1 MPSSDQRSEKP
12 PSPSVLVVDDDP
24 SIRRLI
30 AAALR
35 RNGMKVE
42 VAEGGVNAIEKLS
55 GETVFSLITLDLMM
69 PSVSGWDVI
78 EWLRFHPDRR
88 PRSLLVISAA
98 DREIFQRLDPAMVN
112 AVLLK
117 PFDLDVLLGYV
128 DGAVR
133 QRRDRRRARII
144 GTA

>member
-1 MPSSDQRSEKP
+1 MSPSDQTSEKP
-12 PSPSVLVVDDDP
+12 SAPCVLVVDDDP

-35 RNGMKVE
+35 RNGMSVE
-42 VAEGGVNAIEKLS
+42 VAEGGSDAIEKLS
-55 GETVFSLITLDLMM
+55 GSVFSLITLDLMM

-78 EWLRFHPDRR
+78 EWLRFHPERR
-88 PRSLLVISAA
+88 PRSVLVISAA
-98 DREIFQRLDPAMVN
+98 DREVFQRLDPVMVN
-112 AVLLK
+112 AVFLK

-133 QRRDRRRARII
+133 QRDRRRARII